1 MKSKNIKR
9 ILAIAA
15 VAATL
20 SACDNYIDVKPISDN
35 TDETA
40 YITAKDAEAALV
52 GVYDSFSQEYYIWD
66 NILISDVRS
75 DNYYAGGDDANIF
88 QYDNL
93 AVATTNGR
101 LFSDWT
107 QIYNAILKA
116 NVVLKRVPEI
126 TDKDLTDVRRSQ
138 ILGEAYFL
146 RAYHYYNLVKTW
158 GGVPLITTPTTSTE
172 PSQVQI
178 ARSTEAQVYAQIV
191 ADLEEAVKNLPD
203 TYGADASVNKARA
216 TKGAANALLAKIYAQ
231 MPEGQGRDYAKV
243 IVYCDA
249 VINSPA
255 GYSLMPS
262 FDQLWDGSHYN
273 NQESIMEVQFVG
285 GTEGNWGPQL
295 LLPPSITATTWRKF
309 IVPSHDLVNAFDAE
323 GDVVRKNASIL
334 FENAPWADQ
343 FWSPSVGG
351 SIPFAYKWRDA
362 GGGNSTNRQ
371 YIFRLADIILLKA
384 EALND
389 GGNVEGAR
397 ALVDQIRDRVGLD
410 PTPATNPTEMQAAI
424 EKERRLELCQEGQR
438 WDDLVRYGHAE
449 TVMNALNEMDL
460 VAGKKVVYDMQPYKR
475 VLPIP
480 QQERN
485 LNKNLGQN
493 DQY

>member
-1 MKSKNIKR
+1 MKSKNINR

-15 VAATL
+15 VAVTL
-20 SACDNYIDVKPISDN
+20 SACDNYIDVRPISDN

-101 LFSDWT
+101 LFNDWT
-107 QIYNAILKA
+107 QLYNAILKA

-126 TDKDLTDVRRSQ
+126 ADKDLTDERRSQ

-146 RAYHYYNLVKTW
+146 RAYHYYNLVKTF

-178 ARSTEAQVYAQIV
+178 ARSTEAEVYTQIIS
-191 ADLEEAVKNLPD
+191 DLGEAVQRLPD

-216 TKGAANALLAKIYAQ
+216 TKAAANALLAKVYAQ
-231 MPEGQGRDYAKV
+231 NPAGRDYDKV
-243 IVYCDA
+243 NTYCDA

-273 NQESIMEVQFVG
+273 NQESIMEVQFTG

-323 GDVVRKNASIL
+323 GDAVRKGASIL
-334 FENAPWADQ
+334 FEVAPWADEY
-343 FWSPSVGG
+343 WSPTVGG

-384 EALND
+384 EAINSKGD
-389 GGNVEGAR
+389 VEGAR

-410 PTPATNPTEMQAAI
+410 PTPATNQSEMQLAI
-424 EKERRLELCQEGQR
+424 EKERRLELAQEGQR
-438 WDDLVRYGHAE
+438 WDDLVRYGRVE
-449 TVMNALNEMDL
+449 SVMNALNEVNL
-460 VAGKKVVYDMQPYKR
+460 VTGQKKVYDMQPYKR
-475 VLPIP
+475 VMPIP

-485 LNKNLGQN
+485 LNKTLGQN